1 MILQE
6 RIELLCRLGQ
16 YINSNNQ
23 EWLDTKE
30 RAFNQ
35 NQWFVPEFI
44 ESATQ
49 NIAQHFLQEQLLKD

>member
-23 EWLDTKE
+23 EWLDTKK

-44 ESATQ
+44 E
-49 NIAQHFLQEQLLKD
+49 LK